1 MGRVCG
7 HHPPTPSSEEEGEM
21 MTNAEALRA
30 AADRLAGVSDT
41 ARLDADLLLAHAL
54 GCTRSDLLLRQMREP
69 VPAAFAG
76 LVERRMAHEP
86 VAYITGTQDFFGRP
100 FAVAP
105 GVLIPRADSETVVE
119 AALAASPAAPR
130 VLDCGVGPG
139 TLLLTVLGECP
150 AATGIGI
157 DRSGEAL
164 AIAARNAK
172 ALGLADRVNLH
183 QRDWTVPGW
192 QDGLGR
198 FDLVLANPPY
208 VEQAAMLDPQVRQ
221 WEPAGALFAGADG
234 LDDYRVLVPQLPALL
249 APGGTAVVEIGATQA
264 PAVTALAQAQGLSVN
279 LHHDLGGRPRAL
291 VVRF

>member
-1 MGRVCG
+1 
-7 HHPPTPSSEEEGEM
+7 

-30 AADRLAGVSDT
+30 AADRLAAVSDT
-41 ARLDADLLLAHAL
+41 ARLDAELLLAHVL
-54 GCTRSDLLLRQMREP
+54 GCSRSDLLLRHLLEP
-69 VPAAFAG
+69 VPTAYTA
-76 LVERRMAHEP
+76 LVERRLAHEP
-86 VAYITGTQDFFGRP
+86 VAYITGVQEFFGRP

-119 AALAASPAAPR
+119 AALAACPAPAR

-139 TLLLTVLGECP
+139 TLLLTVLAECP
-150 AATGIGI
+150 AAHGVGI

-164 AIAARNAK
+164 AIAASNTRAM
-172 ALGLADRVNLH
+172 GLADRADLR

-192 QDGLGR
+192 HEGLGL

-208 VEQAAMLDPQVRQ
+208 VEHAAELDAQVSQ

-234 LDDYRVLVPQLPALL
+234 LDDYRLLVPQLPALL
-249 APGGTAVVEIGATQA
+249 APGGVAVLEIGATQG
-264 PAVTALAQAQGLSVN
+264 PAVSALAQAQGLAVS
-279 LHHDLGGRPRAL
+279 LHCDLGGRPRAL